1 MTYGDGSDT
10 YFDVT
15 SIDVAGHEM
24 GHAVCEN
31 SKFSLPKESGAMNEA
46 FLIFGA
52 HVSNITQPEI
62 YLVNRRRHRK
72 TSRSSSTFYE

>member
-10 YFDVT
+10 YFDALT
-15 SIDVAGHEM
+15 SIDVAGHEI

-31 SKFSLPKESGAMNEA
+31 SKLAYQKESGAMNEA

-52 HVSNITQPEI
+52 HVSNITQHQEI
-62 YLVNRRRHRK
+62 YLVNRK
-72 TSRSSSTFYE
+72 T